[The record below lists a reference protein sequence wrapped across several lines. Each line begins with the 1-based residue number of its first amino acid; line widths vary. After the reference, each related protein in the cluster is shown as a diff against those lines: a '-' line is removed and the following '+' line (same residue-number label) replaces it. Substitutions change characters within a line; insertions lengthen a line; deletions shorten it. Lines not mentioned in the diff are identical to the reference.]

1 MTSVNNIFN
10 KIIEYAQNDFATE
23 SEKKELVTSIF
34 NTLDTDQDK
43 DLDNDDK
50 INDLYKKY
58 FGIEKSGKLTE
69 KDLMQKID
77 DIAYNISFEE
87 APDSDYSDEYVTPEK
102 RAELEKEQRVKDD
115 LAYTDGYEL
124 YNMLDGPTSG
134 TEYIDINIM
143 LEDLKRLNKD
153 NIMKF
158 LEGFYSHGDSEGIIE
173 FLDDEWEWGSAE
185 ISMNGKMNIIKS
197 FLEHAKDKG
206 FDNTIYY
213 KRIERILD
221 GYNSETDK
229 NFNTWHILDWTTDNE
244 IIDDAMKKLYNKIK
258 EQEQN

>member
-34 NTLDTDQDK
+34 STLDTDKDK

-87 APDSDYSDEYVTPEK
+87 APDSDYSDDYVTPEK
-102 RAELEKEQRVKDD
+102 QAELDEKQCVKDD
-115 LAYTDGYEL
+115 LAYTNGYEL
-124 YNMLDGPTSG
+124 YNMLDGKTSAI
-134 TEYIDINIM
+134 EYQDINII
-143 LEDLKRLNKD
+143 LEDLNKD

-173 FLDDEWEWGSAE
+173 FLDDEWDGDA

-197 FLEHAKDKG
+197 FLEHAKEKG

-221 GYNSETDK
+221 GYDSETDK